1 MKKLNLFLLL
11 LCGMMIACS
20 EPLQEIDNP
29 VEVEDTEVSFTAYIA
44 QYTRINGAP
53 FEKDDAISVFAVE
66 PSANIKLEASG
77 NYADNVKYIYDG
89 AKFVAGTK
97 SISFDESNEEG
108 LAYFAIYPYSDSMS
122 SKFTFSTESDQSIYK
137 NYVTSDLCTAY
148 SEPTTDE
155 TVLLEFNH
163 RLSNIIIKF
172 QGENLANKKLS
183 AEINDVYT
191 SCDVDINAN
200 TYQAKGNRENIV
212 MGEESGNTFHAII
225 VPQNV
230 SSDDTFITV
239 SMDGR
244 NIPLSLSDYTKF
256 ESGKKYT
263 FELDI
268 EGNNIIILNLMISPW
283 NSDWLNQRLY
293 TSENYVDQGY
303 HGYDSLFND
312 WEGLGVESIQYE
324 LFLTSS
330 LSGASDTDIINS
342 LKKSVSNEDINDIN
356 NGGITYFYSGLR
368 SETSYTLCTYVTYK
382 NGDTELLKSI
392 CSTKKAKQESENNFT
407 QQLYTSK
414 DYESKGYHDYD
425 SLFYSWIGSSVKRVQ
440 YGLFTTESISKQSD
454 NVIKEYLSNE
464 IDSNGIDKINNG
476 SATYVS
482 SGLESKTSY
491 TLCTLVTY
499 EDDTTEF
506 IKSTCSTEAVNNFTQ
521 QLYTSKDY
529 ESKGYHDYDSLFYSW
544 IGSSVKRVQYGLFT
558 TESISKQSD
567 NVIKEYL
574 SNEIDSNG
582 IDKINNGS
590 ATYVSSGLESKT
602 SYTLCTLVT
611 YEDDTTEFIKSTCST
626 EAANKLSQKLFTS
639 NNYENQGYHTYDSLF
654 YEWIGE
660 SVKRVQYR
668 LFLTKSLSNVSNDE
682 IINNL
687 SNEVND
693 EDIYNINNG
702 GVLFASF
709 GLESET
715 NYTLCTLVTYD
726 DDTTEFIKSTCST
739 DAHSDGKFTQ
749 QLYASNKYEHI
760 GLHDYDSLIFTM
772 RGTGVTSII
781 CGLFQSVDIIEV
793 SDDVIIRSLKH
804 NVNSENIQ
812 KVNSG
817 GFTNY
822 YKNLQ
827 SSTYY
832 TLYSFVTFEDGTQ
845 RLYKTQAKTADIP
858 NRKEKEPDDD
868 IPDTILDEITDN
880 GGPVVIH
887 GNTPPN
893 IEGTYYIAPH
903 VTIYCSDYGY
913 GGYEPGHVISPYYF
927 RFDNQDIMENTL
939 SYHESSASGDAWS
952 NSIKGSICGCDN
964 KFTAWFVTEGED
976 GGIYFKQ
983 AITISGTKTSAG
995 IKDLKT
1001 ALIMIEKGYDPTP
1014 ILMKEGAHRS
1024 FMDGDGLSE
1033 YTTRS
1038 NSVVYDENRLST
1050 VSAIK

>member
-392 CSTKKAKQESENNFT
+392 CSTKKAKQESE
-407 QQLYTSK
+407 
-414 DYESKGYHDYD
+414 
-425 SLFYSWIGSSVKRVQ
+425 
-440 YGLFTTESISKQSD
+440 
-454 NVIKEYLSNE
+454 
-464 IDSNGIDKINNG
+464 
-476 SATYVS
+476 
-482 SGLESKTSY
+482 
-491 TLCTLVTY
+491 
-499 EDDTTEF
+499 
-506 IKSTCSTEAVNNFTQ
+506 NNFTQ